1 VARSEQPF
9 AGCPTNGCSESVV
22 FSALK
27 LAGSLLLSM
36 RSEWK
41 AWSALNVDLYLTNP
55 REVLHGV
62 KVHRQGF

>member
-1 VARSEQPF
+1 
-9 AGCPTNGCSESVV
+9 
-22 FSALK
+22 
-27 LAGSLLLSM
+27 M